1 MAGLLDKLIFETGNP
16 GRIMIV
22 RNKGDKQS
30 ITRGVNQQ
38 KRNSTKAKSAASKI
52 ANTGGSTEVLVKI
65 SSWSKGRATPR
76 NHADYISRN
85 GKLTLETSTNE
96 RLLGKGAVQGFM
108 SDWLADSGNNSKTNG
123 QARVTMNMVLSI
135 YDRGREKELS
145 EAVRRFSR
153 ENFGKNH
160 EYAFVYHGDS
170 GNDHC
175 HLMVK
180 VNGFDGRRLRV
191 NKNTLQQYRTSFAEH
206 LMSQGVEAT
215 ATTRSLR
222 NQTRRAEKQSIRHI
236 NDPSPENGRP
246 ARMARVT
253 EQQITQ
259 AIQELKEAP
268 GAEEGKPWTQA
279 IKDRAVS
286 VEAEWLAAAQE
297 LDNEAKEGNDDQR
310 DEARAGRPHGRA
322 GEHDGLNPIIRA
334 RGNTEAGERKSDI
347 RKGGQQRAGEGH
359 SDQPFQ
365 DRPSDPRGQGG
376 KRDGAALYRIARSTV
391 LYQSGY
397 SRSGRLKTPVNAASL
412 RAMPDGELVHGRS
425 AAEVLLRQDAHDGLG
440 RSNVRS
446 DFIVR
451 CPNAP
456 QREPARALEDME
468 GVHAERAR
476 LAQAQAQS
484 AKLADEIR
492 GFVAREFAG
501 GPKPTQSTLR
511 KAWIVQNQPE
521 LLRPT
526 ASMPAVLGVSHGA
539 KLDVNTPE
547 RSTPER

>member
-1 MAGLLDKLIFETGNP
+1 MAGLLDKLIFETGDP
-16 GRIMIV
+16 GRIKIV
-22 RNKGDKQS
+22 RDKGEHKS
-30 ITRGVNQQ
+30 TARGSNRQ

-52 ANTGGSTEVLVKI
+52 ASTGGSTEVLVKI
-65 SSWSKGRATPR
+65 SSWSKGRETPR

-85 GKLTLETSTNE
+85 GKLTLETSTHE
-96 RLLGKGAVQGFM
+96 QLLGKGAVQGFV
-108 SDWLADSGNNSKTNG
+108 SDWLADSGNSSKTNG

-135 YDRGREKELS
+135 HERGREKELK
-145 EAVRRFSR
+145 EAVRRFAR

-160 EYAFVYHGDS
+160 EYAFVYHADS

-246 ARMARVT
+246 KRMARVT
-253 EQQITQ
+253 EQQIVQ

-268 GAEEGKPWTQA
+268 GAEEREPWNQA
-279 IKDRAVS
+279 IKARAMS
-286 VEAEWLAAAQE
+286 VETEWLAAAQE

-310 DEARAGRPHGRA
+310 EEARAGRPHGRA
-322 GEHDGLNPIIRA
+322 GEHDGINPIIGA
-334 RGNTEAGERKSDI
+334 RGNTEAGERRQDI
-347 RKGGQQRAGEGH
+347 RGGGQQRAGAGH
-359 SDQPFQ
+359 TDQSPQ
-365 DRPSDPRGQGG
+365 DRPSNPRGQGG
-376 KRDGAALYRIARSTV
+376 KRDGNALYRLARSTV

-397 SRSGRLKTPVNAASL
+397 SRSGRLETPVNAASL

-446 DFIVR
+446 DFVVR
-451 CPNAP
+451 RPNAP
-456 QREPARALEDME
+456 QREPARAVEDME

-476 LAQAQAQS
+476 MALAQAQS

-492 GFVAREFAG
+492 GFVSREFAG

-526 ASMPAVLGVSHGA
+526 ASMPAAPGVPPVTEPDA
-539 KLDVNTPE
+539 KAPGH
-547 RSTPER
+547 STPER